1 MEGYVRKFI
10 PNNQLDNIMVRM
22 LAGVADSQSLYYKPV
37 VEYIKSEPA
46 LMLALAK
53 RHLLTF
59 TFFGLMVIQHPLILT
74 MPNNRFLNSLRKTLT
89 NPSN

>member
-1 MEGYVRKFI
+1 
-10 PNNQLDNIMVRM
+10 MVRM

-59 TFFGLMVIQHPLILT
+59 TFFGLMVIQRLSSSQRR
-74 MPNNRFLNSLRKTLT
+74 NNRFWKFL
-89 NPSN
+89 